1 MDQNDGFMKNTPKHT
16 NYGHRERIRNKVKK
30 HGIGVLGD
38 HELVEFL
45 LFNLYPR
52 RNTNDIAHNLI
63 NRFGSICGILTAD
76 KKELCT
82 VPLVGESCAMFFDAA
97 CEIYR
102 RALTEKDS
110 KEPFDTLQKVGE
122 YFAHRFFGEG
132 REKVCIMLLDNSMCL
147 ISCEILF
154 EGSVNS
160 AALDT
165 KKIYKFAFENN
176 AANVI
181 IAHNHPSGT
190 VIPSE
195 DDIRTTALIME
206 GLGCIGINLAEHFI
220 VSGDR
225 YMPIMRNSHNS
236 SIRKNAEESLKM
248 DMESFSGGKVSNN
261 SI

>member
-1 MDQNDGFMKNTPKHT
+1 MENKPKHT
-16 NYGHRERIRNKVKK
+16 NYGHRKRIRDRVKK
-30 HGIGVLGD
+30 HGIGVLCD
-38 HELVEFL
+38 HELIEFM

-52 RNTNDIAHNLI
+52 RNTNDIAHSLI
-63 NRFGSICGILTAD
+63 ERFGSVHGILTAD
-76 KKELCT
+76 KNELCS
-82 VPLVGESCAMFFDAA
+82 VPLVGESCSMFFDAV

-102 RALTEKDS
+102 RALTEKNT

-122 YFAHRFFGEG
+122 YFVHRFFGEG
-132 REKVCIMLLDNSMCL
+132 REKVCIMLLDNAMHL
-147 ISCEILF
+147 ISCEMIF

-165 KKIYKFAFENN
+165 KRIYKFAFENN

-195 DDIRTTALIME
+195 DDIRTTALISE
-206 GLGCIGINLAEHFI
+206 GLGCLGINLCEHFV
-220 VSGDR
+220 VSDDR

-236 SIRKNAEESLKM
+236 SIRNNAEKSLIM
-248 DMESFSGGKVSNN
+248 DMENYSGGTVSKN

>member
-1 MDQNDGFMKNTPKHT
+1 MGNTPKHT
-16 NYGHRERIRNKVKK
+16 NYGHRKRIRDKVKK
-30 HGIGVLGD
+30 HGIGVLCD

-52 RNTNDIAHNLI
+52 RNTNDIAHSLI
-63 NRFGSICGILTAD
+63 ERFGSVRGILTAD

-82 VPLVGESCAMFFDAA
+82 VPLVGDGCAMFFDAT
-97 CEIYR
+97 CELYR
-102 RALTEKDS
+102 RALTEKDE

-122 YFAHRFFGEG
+122 YFVHRFFGEG
-132 REKVCIMLLDNSMCL
+132 REKVCIMLLDNAMNL
-147 ISCEILF
+147 IACEMLF

-160 AALDT
+160 AALDN

-181 IAHNHPSGT
+181 IAHNHPLGI

-195 DDIRTTALIME
+195 DDIRTTELLSE
-206 GLGCIGINLAEHFI
+206 GFGCLGINLTEHFV

-236 SIRKNAEESLKM
+236 RVRKNAEEHLRM
-248 DMESFSGGKVSNN
+248 DMENYSGGTVSKNN
-261 SI
+261 I

>member
-1 MDQNDGFMKNTPKHT
+1 MNNNQKHS
-16 NYGHRERIRNKVKK
+16 NYGHRKRIRDKVKK
-30 HGIGVLGD
+30 HGIGVLCD

-63 NRFGSICGILTAD
+63 ERFGSIRGILTAD
-76 KKELCT
+76 EKELCT
-82 VPLVGESCAMFFDAA
+82 VPLVGESCALFFDAA

-102 RALTEKDS
+102 RALTENDS
-110 KEPFDTLQKVGE
+110 KEPFDTIQKVGE
-122 YFAHRFFGEG
+122 FLVHRFFGEG
-132 REKVCIMLLDNSMCL
+132 REKVFVMLLDNSMCL
-147 ISCEILF
+147 ISSEMLF
-154 EGSVNS
+154 DGSVNS

-195 DDIRTTALIME
+195 DDIRTTSIISE
-206 GLGCIGINLAEHFI
+206 GLGCLGINLAEHFV

-236 SIRKNAEESLKM
+236 SIRKNAEEHLRM
-248 DMESFSGGKVSNN
+248 DLESFSGGKVSKN